1 MYFADRHE
9 LLLPPAPDTLWFWGA
24 RTVLWISGIGLVAA
38 LSSLGALVAVQAYP
52 YADNFF
58 TAVAYVPAW
67 LALYLVHLVVR
78 ERYERRYW
86 TAERVSKLCPYLWQ
100 LYLGGCVDSPSR
112 NGARMGPTS

>member
-24 RTVLWISGIGLVAA
+24 RTVLWISGIGFVAA
-38 LSSLGALVAVQAYP
+38 VSSLGALAAVQFGP
-52 YADNFF
+52 YADNLVSVL
-58 TAVAYVPAW
+58 AWVPAW

-78 ERYERRYW
+78 ERYERLYW

-100 LYLGGCVDSPSR
+100 LYLAGCMVSPSR
-112 NGARMGPTS
+112 NGARRGPAS